1 MNDNDPIEEFFAR
14 ERGAIEPL
22 PGQDERWT
30 EIVAAARARRRPSR
44 AWVGYAAAAAAALVA
59 GAGGWMLRGILPGDT
74 TTPPLASSTRSEP
87 RTVPTS
93 PAPSTSPGASQT
105 PDMTASGSGAPS
117 SAASSN
123 PTNLPVPQDFTLM
136 SMSFAG
142 DDTILGIGSGT
153 CSGPA

>member
-59 GAGGWMLRGILPGDT
+59 GAGGW
-74 TTPPLASSTRSEP
+74 
-87 RTVPTS
+87 
-93 PAPSTSPGASQT
+93 
-105 PDMTASGSGAPS
+105 
-117 SAASSN
+117 
-123 PTNLPVPQDFTLM
+123 
-136 SMSFAG
+136 
-142 DDTILGIGSGT
+142 
-153 CSGPA
+153 